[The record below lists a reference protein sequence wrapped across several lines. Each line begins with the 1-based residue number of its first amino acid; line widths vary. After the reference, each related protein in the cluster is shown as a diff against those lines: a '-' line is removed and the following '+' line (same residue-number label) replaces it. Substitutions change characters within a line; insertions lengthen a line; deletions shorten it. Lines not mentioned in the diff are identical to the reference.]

1 MTERD
6 REEKMRRWE
15 RGRGAEGERRREGEE
30 KGKGERGEEM
40 REEKRER
47 RIGEESGG

>member
-1 MTERD
+1 MTERPRGED
-6 REEKMRRWE
+6 GKM
-15 RGRGAEGERRREGEE
+15 GRGEEGERRREGEE